1 MAWTNAKTALV
12 TAVVVGMATFSLI
25 QYQAQ
30 VKLREQNESL
40 RRQVDQLSQLTAENQ
55 NLSNLLAEAR
65 ASEAIF
71 KDRLRARQQQPA
83 KAQVPI
89 QQPLNDSTSPVA
101 KTDPIQLPKSSWA
114 NAGFAT
120 PQAALQTRGWA
131 VLNGDRA
138 LFSQSLYI
146 TDDARQFAE
155 DALVKMAE
163 ASTDPNKA
171 QYIQQVL
178 NNNYGVEEAMLMPM
192 MAANQNNTYTG
203 YEILSQQSSSA
214 DDAILEVETQ
224 MASAPAQTEN
234 LNFQRFGNDWK
245 VVIDLPA
252 MQAMMHQ

>member
-12 TAVVVGMATFSLI
+12 TVVVAGMATFSIL

-40 RRQVDQLSQLTAENQ
+40 RRQVDQLSQLAAENQ
-55 NLSNLLAEAR
+55 KLSNLLTQAR
-65 ASEAIF
+65 ASEAIA
-71 KDRLRARQQQPA
+71 KNRLRAREKEPT
-83 KAQVPI
+83 KVQVPI
-89 QQPLNDSTSPVA
+89 RQPPNDSTPPAA
-101 KTDPIQLPKSSWA
+101 KTDPIQLPKNSWA

-138 LFSQSLYI
+138 LFEQSLFI

-192 MAANQNNTYTG
+192 MAANQNNTFTG
-203 YEILSQQSSSA
+203 YEILSQQSPSP
-214 DDAILEVETQ
+214 DDMIMEVETQ
-224 MASAPAQTEN
+224 MESAPAQTET
-234 LNFQRFGNDWK
+234 LNFQRFGDDWN
-245 VVIDLPA
+245 VVIDLPT
-252 MQAMMHQ
+252 MQAMMQH